1 MPQHLLEELGNRI
14 PPRFG
19 ASSPND
25 VFLMVK
31 GFVSDSSL
39 CQSVLAVWPG
49 GWADQ
54 SMDALRRIAR
64 NDCPSAFD
72 LEVIL
77 ILLLFEPSRL
87 SQARYRMAL
96 PKDNIIY

>member
-1 MPQHLLEELGNRI
+1 MTLTLSKTLRLGMPQHLLEEAGNRI

-49 GWADQ
+49 RCADQ
-54 SMDALRRIAR
+54 SMDALRKIAR
-64 NDCPSAFD
+64 NDCPSA
-72 LEVIL
+72 VV
-77 ILLLFEPSRL
+77 
-87 SQARYRMAL
+87 
-96 PKDNIIY
+96 